1 VVYNLTMGQSLYLME
16 GDTCNNEAVYIG
28 KSLLRL
34 QEYKIDSTGDSATD
48 ALLARKTSS
57 PDTEVETMA
66 AMKAAHAVVNLKLHH
81 AVASAQE
88 DIATFV
94 QDTSLQLDGF
104 NITTGVSLGGLA
116 IVAGILLA
124 IVTCI
129 FCRCIAARRAVAPTG
144 PAMEMA

>member
-1 VVYNLTMGQSLYLME
+1 
-16 GDTCNNEAVYIG
+16 
-28 KSLLRL
+28 
-34 QEYKIDSTGDSATD
+34 
-48 ALLARKTSS
+48 
-57 PDTEVETMA
+57 
-66 AMKAAHAVVNLKLHH
+66 
-81 AVASAQE
+81 VASAQE

-129 FCRCIAARRAVAPTG
+129 FCRCIAARRVAAPTSLT
-144 PAMEMA
+144 MEMA

>member
-1 VVYNLTMGQSLYLME
+1 MRHTIYLAE
-16 GDTCNNEAVYIG
+16 EDTCNNEVIYIG

-34 QEYKIDSTGDSATD
+34 QEYRIDSTGDSTTD

-66 AMKAAHAVVNLKLHH
+66 AMKAAHAVVNPKLHH

-104 NITTGVSLGGLA
+104 NITMGVSLGGLA
-116 IVAGILLA
+116 VVARILLA
-124 IVTCI
+124 IVSCI
-129 FCRCIAARRAVAPTG
+129 FCRCMAARRAAAPRE
-144 PAMEMA
+144 PIVEMA